1 MLLATRARIK
11 VLPGAG
17 FGLGTGP
24 GARVWG
30 WGLDLGTGIQGGVGA
45 RLMLRLDTELVMVS
59 GLAGVGTKAWIWNW
73 CRFGDADDGTDA
85 QAGLDWCLG
94 LTQVLKDAEFEIVFW
109 EVLSPINTMAGT
121 GPGRV
126 WPRSSPRR
134 R

>member
-1 MLLATRARIK
+1 MLLVTRTRIK

-24 GARVWG
+24 GARVLG
-30 WGLDLGTGIQGGVGA
+30 LGLDFGSGIQGGVAA
-45 RLMLRLDTELVMVS
+45 RLILRLDTELVMVS

-94 LTQVLKDAEFEIVFW
+94 LTQVLKDAKFEIVFW
-109 EVLSPINTMAGT
+109 GVLTPITTWQEQG
-121 GPGRV
+121 
-126 WPRSSPRR
+126 
-134 R
+134 